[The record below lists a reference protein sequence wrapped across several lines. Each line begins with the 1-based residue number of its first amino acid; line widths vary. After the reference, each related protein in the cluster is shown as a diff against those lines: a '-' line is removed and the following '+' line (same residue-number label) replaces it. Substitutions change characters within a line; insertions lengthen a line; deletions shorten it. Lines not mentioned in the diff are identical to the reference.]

1 MEMPSLVASTDPL
14 SHLALVESEGYRFNI
29 LQMAY
34 IQADSDGENELTAVA
49 FAHAGDV
56 LTDSSSLYGP
66 KYYAHERSRRG
77 DCLFARSAESSGRG
91 AQHLHPDERVPSPFA
106 VSGWVWLQA

>member
-29 LQMAY
+29 LQMTY
-34 IQADSDGENELTAVA
+34 IQADNDGENELTAVA

-56 LTDSSSLYGP
+56 LTDPSQLYGP
-66 KYYAHERSRRG
+66 KYYAHERSRRCG
-77 DCLFARSAESSGRG
+77 CLLSRSAGSVGRS
-91 AQHLHPDERVPSPFA
+91 AQHLDSDERVPSPFA
-106 VSGWVWLQA
+106 VSG